1 MDDGAMAIFGAG
13 IRTFIGKDNTPK
25 CYICPT
31 AKQPLATS
39 AVAAVRT
46 RLLPAEHKSFT
57 RASTRAQEQ
66 HKSFTRAAQEPA
78 QHGP

>member
-13 IRTFIGKDNTPK
+13 IRTFIGKDNTLK

-31 AKQPLATS
+31 AKQPLANS

-46 RLLPAEHKSFT
+46 RLLPAEHKS
-57 RASTRAQEQ
+57 RQ
-66 HKSFTRAAQEPA
+66 KSFTRAQEPA
-78 QHGP
+78 QREP